1 MSLKSNIYA
10 AIEKF
15 KPNLVLKNGFVIN
28 VFDQSIEKNDVA
40 INDDIIV
47 GIGKYEGKQEID
59 CTGLFI
65 SPGFIDSHVHIESS
79 MVTPKK
85 FSQILIKKGVT
96 TAIADP
102 HEIANV
108 MGVSGINFMLDDS
121 VKADMDIFFMMPSCV
136 PAIDFED
143 NGAKLSAKELMA
155 FIDNDRVLGLGEVMD
170 VPSVINGK
178 KEMIDKIQAFK
189 NRNIDGHCPQI
200 SDKCLNAYL
209 CSGIS
214 TDHECSSYEEALKK
228 VQRGMYVLIREGSSA
243 KNLKSLVPAVNNN
256 NYHRFLFCTDDRH
269 IEDLINEGSIDYCI
283 RKAIKEGIEPI
294 KAITIATLNAA
305 LCYGLKKRG
314 AVAPGYKADLVIFDD
329 LNDINIKNIIKDGIL
344 YVDNKQSSNETS
356 SFNTSM
362 NINYI
367 DLNAFKIKKK
377 SEYVNVIKV
386 IPNSIE
392 TKKEKKRV
400 ISMQEEYVSKIE
412 GDNILKIGVFE
423 RHKNTGNRG
432 IGYIDGLGLK
442 NCAIAQTIAHD
453 SHNIIVVGDND
464 DDMMIA
470 ANSVITIGGGIAFVS
485 ERKLLEYLALPIAG
499 LMSNDDTDK
508 ILLQLHNLNEFAKQ
522 YGIKKGIDPFLTL
535 GFMALPVIPEI
546 KITSKGLFDYTNFKF
561 IDLFC

>member
-10 AIEKF
+10 AVGKV

-40 INDDIIV
+40 INEDIIV
-47 GIGKYEGKQEID
+47 GIGKYEGNEEID

-65 SPGFIDSHVHIESS
+65 APGFIDSHVHIESS

-85 FSQILIKKGVT
+85 FSKILVKKGVT

-108 MGVSGINFMLDDS
+108 MGIDGIRFMLDDAA
-121 VKADMDIFFMMPSCV
+121 KGDMDIFFMLPSCV
-136 PAIDFED
+136 PAVEFEE
-143 NGAKLSAKELMA
+143 NGAKLNAKELLSL
-155 FIDNDRVLGLGEVMD
+155 IDNDRVLGLGEVMD

-178 KEMIDKIQAFK
+178 KEMIDKIEAFK
-189 NRNIDGHCPQI
+189 DRNIDGHCPQI
-200 SDKCLNAYL
+200 SDKWLNAYL

-214 TDHECSSYEEALKK
+214 TDHECNSYEEALKK
-228 VQRGMYVLIREGSSA
+228 VQRGMYILIREGSSA
-243 KNLKSLVPAVNNN
+243 KNLKNLIPAVNNN

-283 RKAIKEGIEPI
+283 RKAVKEGIEPI
-294 KAITIATLNAA
+294 KAITMATLNAA
-305 LCYGLKKRG
+305 LCYGLRRRG
-314 AVAPGYKADLVIFDD
+314 AVAPGYKADLVILDD
-329 LNDINIKNIIKDGIL
+329 LNEIKIKNTIKNGIL
-344 YVDNKQSSNETS
+344 YSTNKESSTKTS

-367 DLNAFKIKKK
+367 DADAFKIKKK
-377 SEYVNVIKV
+377 SEYVNVIKM

-392 TKKEKKRV
+392 TKRERKKVLCRE
-400 ISMQEEYVSKIE
+400 EEYVSQIE
-412 GDNILKIGVFE
+412 GDNVLKIGVFE
-423 RHKNTGNRG
+423 RHKNTGNKA
-432 IGYIDGLGLK
+432 IGFIDGLGLK

-470 ANSVITIGGGIAFVS
+470 VNSVITIGGGIVFVS
-485 ERKLLEYLALPIAG
+485 DRKLLEYVALPIAG
-499 LMSNDDTDK
+499 LMSDDDTDK
-508 ILLQLHNLNEFAKQ
+508 ILLQLNKLNEFAKQ
-522 YGIKKGIDPFLTL
+522 YGIKKGVDPFLAL
-535 GFMALPVIPEI
+535 AFMALPVIPDI
-546 KITSKGLFDYTNFKF
+546 KITSRGLFDYTNFKF